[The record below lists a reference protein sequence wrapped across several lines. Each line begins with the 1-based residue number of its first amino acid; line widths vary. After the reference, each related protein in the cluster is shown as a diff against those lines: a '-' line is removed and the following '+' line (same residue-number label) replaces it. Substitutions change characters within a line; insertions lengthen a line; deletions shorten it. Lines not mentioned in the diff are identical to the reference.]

1 MRAENSNCKKIKNK
15 IKYYNTTVQYWG
27 CYKRFVCESR
37 TPSGQKPFLDKDSAD
52 KTKQPLI

>member
-37 TPSGQKPFLDKDSAD
+37 TPSGQKPFLDKDC
-52 KTKQPLI
+52 